1 MGNPSDF
8 ESWKAA
14 LLQLVDD
21 LRTQTTRALL
31 AARDSADA
39 ARQLA
44 RPVGPRASEAGDL
57 TFGLDVPSE
66 AFLDRWLL
74 QTARER
80 PLSLLTEDRGWRHR
94 GPDPERAGESIELPG
109 FEHGGPR
116 IAIDPVDG
124 TRNLMVGLRSA
135 WSVLSFAPAGT
146 GMPRLSDLS
155 AGIVS
160 ELPTLRAALQ
170 STYVADSG
178 GCLLEE
184 RELSSGALLSQELQ
198 RVDDDERVDHGYFPF
213 FRFEPGMRPYLAR
226 LEAEFCRRLET
237 HEGADPETIYDDQY
251 ISNAGQLTLLMQGTY
266 RLIVDARALAAS
278 HLGAPTTTSKPYD
291 VAGAIFC
298 ARAAGAE
305 ISAADGGELDFPID
319 NQTPVHMAGYVNRGT
334 RKRLEPHLLGAQE
347 SWVRW
352 LREAARRP
360 GPEGRMP

>member
-1 MGNPSDF
+1 MQDPSDF

-31 AARDSADA
+31 AGRDSADA

-44 RPVGPRASEAGDL
+44 RPVGPRGSEAGDL
-57 TFGLDVPSE
+57 TFGLDAPSE

-74 QTARER
+74 QVARER

-94 GPDPERAGESIELPG
+94 GPDPERPGESMQLPD
-109 FEHGGPR
+109 FDHGGPR

-135 WSVLSFAPAGT
+135 WSVISFAPAGA
-146 GMPRLSDLS
+146 GMPRLSELS

-160 ELPTLRAALQ
+160 ELPSLRAALM
-170 STYVADSG
+170 STYVADSE
-178 GCLLEE
+178 GCRLEE
-184 RELSSGALLSQELQ
+184 RELSSGTLLSQGPQ
-198 RVDDDERVDHGYFPF
+198 RVDADDRVDHGYFPF
-213 FRFEPGMRPYLAR
+213 FRFEPRMRPHLAR
-226 LEAEFCRRLET
+226 LEAEFCALLVSE
-237 HEGADPETIYDDQY
+237 ENADPETIYDDQY

-266 RLIVDARALAAS
+266 RLIVDARALAAE
-278 HLGAPTTTSKPYD
+278 HLGSPTPTSKPYD

-305 ISAADGGELDFPID
+305 VSAADGEELDFPID
-319 NQTPVHMAGYVNRGT
+319 NQTPVHMAAYVNRAT
-334 RKRLEPHLLGAQE
+334 RLRLEPHLLRAQE
-347 SWVRW
+347 SWARW
-352 LREAARRP
+352 LQQAKP
-360 GPEGRMP
+360 GSLPTGP